1 MESTKIKI
9 AFICDRL
16 SFQYFEDYINTFHN
30 LFDVIIYLFNKE
42 DDIPYFLENNSIFYI
57 FIQSIPSIILNNL
70 DFYKQNNYKLAIFN
84 TEQLSRKGYA
94 YMVNNLDSY
103 FYRVDYSEIN
113 LLVVAIELNHKKIYL
128 PYQVHYREI
137 RDLPK
142 IYDVCMIYP
151 YKSEK
156 RRKIINDL
164 QSYGIHVDEISGFR
178 DLRDSKLF
186 QYKILIN
193 IHYDDDYKIFEEMR
207 CNRCIFNKMI
217 VLSETSLYDDFH
229 ILKKHILVTD
239 YNNIVDKVRDILRNY
254 QLYYDHIYKSFDK
267 LLPIYDNDLQEIAL
281 SNIQKAF
288 T

>member
-1 MESTKIKI
+1 
-9 AFICDRL
+9 
-16 SFQYFEDYINTFHN
+16 
-30 LFDVIIYLFNKE
+30 
-42 DDIPYFLENNSIFYI
+42 
-57 FIQSIPSIILNNL
+57 
-70 DFYKQNNYKLAIFN
+70 
-84 TEQLSRKGYA
+84 
-94 YMVNNLDSY
+94 
-103 FYRVDYSEIN
+103 
-113 LLVVAIELNHKKIYL
+113 
-128 PYQVHYREI
+128 
-137 RDLPK
+137 
-142 IYDVCMIYP
+142 MIYP

-164 QSYGIHVDEISGFR
+164 QSYGICVDEISGFR